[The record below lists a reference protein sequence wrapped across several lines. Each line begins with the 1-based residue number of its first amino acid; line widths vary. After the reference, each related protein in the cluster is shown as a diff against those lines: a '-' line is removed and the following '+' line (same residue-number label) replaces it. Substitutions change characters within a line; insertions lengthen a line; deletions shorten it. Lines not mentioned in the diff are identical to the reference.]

1 MAKSKTPL
9 SLAHVNLSHD
19 YAAAERQTVLLI
31 KHLASAGISQ
41 MLICRSSSLM
51 LSKLK
56 GTANLRILKIDSP
69 DPRFKG
75 HFKAGRRYKYVHAH
89 DARGAEWAL
98 VHYMICGTPYILSI
112 RSSEFSL
119 SFLIRRALAWTCA
132 AAVPSESIARKI
144 APLTRA
150 MVTIIPNSISSLLP
164 YKPSVLEIRTKYS
177 ERFIVGMAAPLINRQ
192 KCQSDL
198 IDAARLLRNRLPTLV
213 VLLIGD
219 GSDKKL
225 LHQRAEG
232 MSNIKFVNAGYSA
245 LADYLGALDAY
256 VTPIAEGDGN
266 DILNLLDAMDLGV
279 PVISTQYEG
288 SEAHVRH
295 FDNALVVEK
304 NNPEQLAEAIFALKS
319 DPALASRLAQA
330 GREEAQKSS
339 PKNMTEEYL
348 NLYKAVDAGL

>member
-9 SLAHVNLSHD
+9 SLAHVSLSHD
-19 YAAAERQTVLLI
+19 YAAAQRQTVLLI
-31 KHLASAGISQ
+31 KHLSTAGIRQ

-56 GTANLRILKIDSP
+56 GTANLQIMMIDSP

-89 DARGAEWAL
+89 DDPGAEWAL

-112 RSSEFSL
+112 RSGEFSL

-132 AAVPSESIARKI
+132 AATPSESVARKV
-144 APLTRA
+144 APLTKA

-164 YKPSVLEIRTKYS
+164 YMPSVREIRTMYS

-192 KCQSDL
+192 KCQSVL
-198 IDAARLLRNRLPTLV
+198 IDAARILRNRLPTLV

-225 LHQRAEG
+225 LHERAED
-232 MSNIKFVNAGYSA
+232 MSNIKFVNAGYNV
-245 LADYLGALDAY
+245 LADYLAALDVY
-256 VTPIAEGDGN
+256 VTPISEGDGD

-288 SEAHVRH
+288 SEAHLRH

-319 DPALASRLAQA
+319 DPALKRRLSEA
-330 GREEAQKSS
+330 GREEAQKSN

-348 NLYKAVDAGL
+348 NLYKAVEAGI